1 MFLISILIEGVPE
14 AVLLDLTEQVQRER
28 AEHSATEC
36 GIEVMSEEDGQYEE
50 DESRVVFEVRF

>member
-1 MFLISILIEGVPE
+1 MFLISIVIEGVPE

-36 GIEVMSEEDGQYEE
+36 GIEVVSEEDGQYE
-50 DESRVVFEVRF
+50 